1 MQKKP
6 LVTVICLCYN
16 HAEFVVETLNSVL
29 NQSYSNVELIIADD
43 CSTDDSVTVIE
54 NWRQQHPEVLFIKNE
69 KNIGNTKTFNQAFQ
83 HAKGDYLID
92 LAADDALLP
101 DCIAAQVRAFETSD
115 LDRLGIVY
123 GNVENIREDGSFDS
137 YYYPIGSNGKV
148 VSERNSGEL
157 YKEVISGETICSVS
171 SMIKR
176 SVFEALGGYDEH
188 LAYEDFDFW
197 VRASRIYDIAFIDA
211 ILVRKR
217 ITKTAMTKDFHRKRN
232 IRARKMNHST
242 YLIIKKALQ
251 LNKTKEEDKA
261 LLKRIHYEILLNLKT
276 KNYGLLAKLFW
287 LKLKTRLK

>member
-54 NWRQQHPEVLFIKNE
+54 NWRQQHPEVPFIKNE
-69 KNIGNTKTFNQAFQ
+69 KNIGNTKTINQAFQ
-83 HAKGDYLID
+83 YAKGDYLID
-92 LAADDALLP
+92 LAADDVLLS
-101 DCIAAQVRAFETSD
+101 DCIAIQVRAFETSD

-148 VSERNSGEL
+148 ISKRNSGEL

-217 ITKTAMTKDFHRKRN
+217 ITKTAMTKDFHSKRN

-242 YLIIKKALQ
+242 YLVIKKAIQ

-276 KNYGLLAKLFW
+276 RDFGLMAKLFW
-287 LKLKTRLK
+287 LKLKIRL